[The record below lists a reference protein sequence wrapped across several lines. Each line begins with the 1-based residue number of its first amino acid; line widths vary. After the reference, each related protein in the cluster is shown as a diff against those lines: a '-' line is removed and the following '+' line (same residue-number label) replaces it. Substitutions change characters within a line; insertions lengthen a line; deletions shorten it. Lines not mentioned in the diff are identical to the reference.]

1 MRNARRILASL
12 VIAGCTG
19 TVGEPGARD
28 ELPVAPWM
36 PSASDFGHP
45 DARDGVRRL
54 TPSEIRASIA
64 AMFGGGLAY
73 RDTLAPEARTLGY
86 ERVADGLTVSPAH
99 VEGFF
104 STAGSVA
111 NAAIASEGALAPYFE
126 GCTLPPRDRARVVSQ
141 IGASLVCTYLANCY
155 YDDTDVSLPNHKPD
169 GSEPGLLHYDET
181 APSAGRYRIAIEA
194 HLGGLLPD
202 PPSTLAI
209 VHGSLGEVGRFVVD
223 GSSFRTYTVEL
234 DVAEPGIQ
242 PMRIEWA
249 SPRVSPERRV
259 HIRSISLEGPLAT
272 ESGTSAADR
281 ACAES
286 FAARLGARAFRR
298 PLTSAEQALFME
310 AFDRG
315 AESHFWDGIRMVIE
329 VALASPQFLYLVEVG
344 RPTAAPG
351 IYALDDYELASRLS
365 FLAWGEPPDDEL
377 RALAAAGRLS
387 APDSLATQAE
397 RLFADERAR
406 SLVRRF
412 YREWLELDAVETL
425 VRPPADFPEF
435 TPALRASMLEETHR
449 FLDDAI
455 WQSGATLADVLGA
468 RHSFLDENLAALYGT
483 SASGFERTD
492 LPPERRGLLTQA
504 SLLAARSQ
512 SNQTSPVQRG
522 VFVLERILCAELPS
536 PPPSLMITPPAVTE
550 EPRTTRDRWAAH
562 SADASC
568 RTCHA
573 AIDPVGFAFEGFDPI
588 GRYRTEERGMPVDTR
603 GGVPLLEIEDGSIAG
618 AAELADTIAAR
629 PEARACLAR
638 QWLRFGL
645 GRLER
650 DVDRESVDAIAAVE
664 SESGL
669 RAMLVALART
679 DTFRHRIVMEER

>member
-1 MRNARRILASL
+1 ML
-12 VIAGCTG
+12 VVAGCTG
-19 TVGEPGARD
+19 TVGEPGAT
-28 ELPVAPWM
+28 ESTPLEPWM
-36 PSASDFGHP
+36 PSPSDFGHP

-64 AMFGGGLAY
+64 SLFGGGLAY
-73 RDTLAPEARTLGY
+73 RDTLAPEAHTLGF

-99 VEGFF
+99 VEGFLG
-104 STAGSVA
+104 TASSVA
-111 NAAIASEGALAPYFE
+111 NAAIASEGALAPYFGDCE
-126 GCTLPPRDRARVVSQ
+126 LPPRDRARVVSQ

-155 YDDTDVSLPNHKPD
+155 YDETEVSYPNQRAD
-169 GSEPGLLHYDET
+169 GSEPGFVHYDEA
-181 APSAGRYRIAIEA
+181 APSAGRYRVAIDA
-194 HLGGLLPD
+194 HLGGSFPD
-202 PPSTLAI
+202 PPATLAI

-223 GSSFRTYTVEL
+223 GGSFRTYTVEL
-234 DVAEPGIQ
+234 DVSEPGIQ
-242 PMRIEWA
+242 PMRIEWV
-249 SPRVSPERRV
+249 SPRPSPERRV
-259 HIRSISLEGPLAT
+259 HIRSVSLEGPMGTAT
-272 ESGTSAADR
+272 ATTDGER
-281 ACAES
+281 ACAEG
-286 FAARLGARAFRR
+286 FATRLGERAFRR
-298 PLTSAEQALFME
+298 PLTTEEHALFME
-310 AFDRG
+310 VFDRG
-315 AESHFWDGIRMVIE
+315 ATSHFWDGIRMVIE
-329 VALASPQFLYLVEVG
+329 VALASPQFVYLVEAG
-344 RPTAAPG
+344 RPTATPG

-365 FLAWGEPPDDEL
+365 FLAWGEPPDEEL
-377 RALAAAGRLS
+377 LALAAAGRLS
-387 APDSLATQAE
+387 SPDVLAGQAE

-412 YREWLELDAVETL
+412 YREWLELEAVETL
-425 VRPPADFPEF
+425 VRPATDFPDF
-435 TPALRASMLEETHR
+435 TPALRASMLEETER

-455 WQSGATLADVLGA
+455 WQSGATLGDVLGA

-483 SASGFERTD
+483 SGSAFERVE

-562 SADASC
+562 SAEASC

-573 AIDPVGFAFEGFDPI
+573 AIDPVGFAFEGFDAI

-603 GGVPLLEIEDGSIAG
+603 GGVPLLGIEDGAIAD
-618 AAELADTIAAR
+618 AAELAETIAAR

-650 DVDRESVDAIAAVE
+650 DVDRESVEAVAAVE

-669 RAMLVALART
+669 AAMLVALART
-679 DTFRHRIVMEER
+679 DTFRHRVVMEER